1 MQGLEDVDMERIQ
14 LQIGITLDEQA
25 VTTLVGLIA
34 QAVERGTARQIEKLE
49 KVAEGRKKLEHSSP
63 ITPPA
68 TMAPTSP
75 DAKPP
80 VAEKP
85 ELIDAKEV
93 AKMLG
98 LSPRTVWR
106 FNDAGRL
113 PKPVKLGTLV
123 RWPREQIEAWLAAG
137 CPSRR
142 TR

>member
-1 MQGLEDVDMERIQ
+1 MERVQ

-25 VTTLVGLIA
+25 VTTLIGLIA
-34 QAVERGTARQIEKLE
+34 QAVERGTARQTEKLE
-49 KVAEGRKKLEHSSP
+49 KVAEGLKKLEHSSP
-63 ITPPA
+63 ATSPAA

-80 VAEKP
+80 APEKP
-85 ELIDAKEV
+85 ELIDTKEV
-93 AKMLG
+93 ARMLG

-123 RWPREQIEAWLAAG
+123 RWPRKQIEAWLAAG